1 MYVHPIELYTDISS
15 KNMILK
21 TLIHNTAVHVI
32 YSKVSGQFSQTIH
45 CNKQALSLELFLL
58 NPVLWHYNK
67 QAFCMWGGGFPIL
80 IFILWLFF
88 QEMLKYT
95 KDDKT
100 CQQQLEDAL
109 NTMLEVVR
117 IVNNSMYEISI
128 VGFPVSLFGF
138 DNI

>member
-1 MYVHPIELYTDISS
+1 
-15 KNMILK
+15 MI
-21 TLIHNTAVHVI
+21 I
-32 YSKVSGQFSQTIH
+32 
-45 CNKQALSLELFLL
+45 C
-58 NPVLWHYNK
+58 
-67 QAFCMWGGGFPIL
+67 
-80 IFILWLFF
+80 

>member
-1 MYVHPIELYTDISS
+1 MRWEFSNPDFYF
-15 KNMILK
+15 MI
-21 TLIHNTAVHVI
+21 I
-32 YSKVSGQFSQTIH
+32 
-45 CNKQALSLELFLL
+45 
-58 NPVLWHYNK
+58 
-67 QAFCMWGGGFPIL
+67 
-80 IFILWLFF
+80 F

-128 VGFPVSLFGF
+128 VGFPVSLVGF

>member
-1 MYVHPIELYTDISS
+1 MKEQTGPFKSEFSICALTWHSVITLHYWKWITKLRCYMYVHPIELYTDISS

-67 QAFCMWGGGFPIL
+67 QAFCMWGGSFPIR

-88 QEMLKYT
+88 RKCWSIQKMIRL
-95 KDDKT
+95 
-100 CQQQLEDAL
+100 
-109 NTMLEVVR
+109 
-117 IVNNSMYEISI
+117 VNNS
-128 VGFPVSLFGF
+128 
-138 DNI
+138 